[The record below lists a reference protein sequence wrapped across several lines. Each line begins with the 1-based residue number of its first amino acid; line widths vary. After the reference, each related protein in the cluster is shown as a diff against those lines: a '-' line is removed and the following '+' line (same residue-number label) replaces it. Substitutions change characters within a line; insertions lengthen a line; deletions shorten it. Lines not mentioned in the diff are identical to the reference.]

1 MKFGLG
7 MTLLGLGFRFLLTEV
22 WVLIQN
28 QLYCKYV
35 LVDPAYLFHTLGE
48 LCISPV
54 GLSYVSKLVPATCWN
69 HVWVY
74 YLFIGMG
81 NKIAGSMGGMIE
93 TISTQYS
100 LSTFFM
106 IFTVVSIAIGLLM
119 ILLTQ

>member
-1 MKFGLG
+1 
-7 MTLLGLGFRFLLTEV
+7 
-22 WVLIQN
+22 
-28 QLYCKYV
+28 
-35 LVDPAYLFHTLGE
+35 

-54 GLSYVSKLVPATCWN
+54 GLSYVSKLVPATWIGIMF
-69 HVWVY
+69 WVY

-106 IFTVVSIAIGLLM
+106 IFTVVSIAIGLL
-119 ILLTQ
+119 

>member
-1 MKFGLG
+1 MGINPESVV
-7 MTLLGLGFRFLLTEV
+7 R
-22 WVLIQN
+22 
-28 QLYCKYV
+28 KYV

-54 GLSYVSKLVPATCWN
+54 GLSYVSKLVPA
-69 HVWVY
+69 VGIMFEVY